1 MSWNVGGTGGSGGG
15 GVIVPSSARA
25 YVEGAETCG
34 KLQSR
39 QQVVQEKISRIAFVI
54 QSTQPNT
61 AQSLGSKHSVTV
73 A

>member
-1 MSWNVGGTGGSGGG
+1 MSWNVGGSGGSGGG

-25 YVEGAETCG
+25 YVEGAETCD
-34 KLQSR
+34 KLQAR
-39 QQVVQEKISRIAFVI
+39 QQVVQEKTSRTALVI

-61 AQSLGSKHSVTV
+61 TQPLGSKYNVTI